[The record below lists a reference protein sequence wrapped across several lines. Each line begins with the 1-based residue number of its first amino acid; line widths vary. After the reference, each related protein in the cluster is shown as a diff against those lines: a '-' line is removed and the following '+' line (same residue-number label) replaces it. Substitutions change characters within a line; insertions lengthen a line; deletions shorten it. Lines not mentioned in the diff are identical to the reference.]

1 MNIDELLWLIASI
14 PSVIVLS
21 IICILITVENV
32 CYRSKF

>member
-1 MNIDELLWLIASI
+1 MNIDEVFWLIVSI
-14 PSVIVLS
+14 PSTIVLS